1 MKMNIENK
9 KTVKERIEEKLSNE
23 KKKEGEKKLEALLRE
38 INDARAI
45 VEAKED
51 QAQDIIHEYGLD

>member
-23 KKKEGEKKLEALLRE
+23 KKKE
-38 INDARAI
+38 
-45 VEAKED
+45 VCKEY
-51 QAQDIIHEYGLD
+51 IIPNKFDFNLIKNEN